1 MKFTA
6 GLLTEITN
14 ILIIVQSKDIE
25 NCIKDFIAFG
35 FICEIDDLILNT
47 VTSIDCND
55 EINRAGIAFP
65 KKQFLKTF
73 YDSYVEIWYQSQDE
87 LEFTWKVVNTV
98 QIVL

>member
-14 ILIIVQSKDIE
+14 ILIIVQSINIE

-47 VTSIDCND
+47 VTSIDCTG
-55 EINRAGIAFP
+55 EIGRAGIAFP
-65 KKQFLKTF
+65 KKQLLITLSESFL
-73 YDSYVEIWYQSQDE
+73 EIW
-87 LEFTWKVVNTV
+87 
-98 QIVL
+98 